1 MLVSGSKRSG
11 ITPKEGHLAECSL
24 SPDFAYLSRAH
35 LPTCPLHFSPT
46 GLRVPPHKGPCFR
59 VHCPA
64 GLACVPSSQPLLPP
78 GGCLVTTSFFA
89 QKSHSSG
96 KPFLMPIPEPR
107 PDGAQSPTTCLLRVY
122 REGLR
127 NPWTHQAESWGWGPG
142 LFPSFHVPR
151 VEQGQALSNRNVEVE
166 GEETD
171 EKS

>member
-1 MLVSGSKRSG
+1 M
-11 ITPKEGHLAECSL
+11 AECSS

-64 GLACVPSSQPLLPP
+64 GLACVPSSQPLMPP
-78 GGCLVTTSFFA
+78 GGCLVTTSFFP

-96 KPFLMPIPEPR
+96 KPFLMPKPEPR
-107 PDGAQSPTTCLLRVY
+107 PDGAQSPITCLLRVY

-127 NPWTHQAESWGWGPG
+127 NPWTHQAGDRAC
-142 LFPSFHVPR
+142 FPPSMSPR
-151 VEQGQALSNRNVEVE
+151 WSKDRHSVTEMWKLRERRQMRRVKGRRSR
-166 GEETD
+166 G
-171 EKS
+171 